1 MMRATPVAVAVL
13 VSAMALPVAGTRST
27 FVPDWTFK
35 GSTLSGWKT
44 LGQAEWR
51 AVDGELIGTPK
62 TPEGGWLVLDN
73 AFQDLQFGADFRCS
87 GGCKT
92 GVLLRAEKTA
102 DGMKGIFVSVTEA
115 ETASYAVTLDGSG
128 RELARVR
135 LTGAGGMAR
144 FAAPATAPSAAPAAP
159 ATATTAPAAP
169 ATATA
174 PAAPASSAAAPS
186 APASAA
192 AAASGAPARGG
203 APVTTGGG
211 GARGPS
217 TVSAIVPRPSVA
229 LKPGD
234 WNDLDIV
241 IDATLLR
248 PHVNGA
254 ARGAGGSVAVDEAM
268 GRFGPVAL
276 YVGGTGEVRFRDV
289 SYKDVNLK
297 RFVKDE
303 TSPWFRMQRLT
314 PFQYSWAQAA
324 ADVNRDGKTDI
335 IVPPFIFFGPD
346 FLTAREFY
354 AAETLNPSTEYPPV
368 MVGFAGDFTGD
379 GWPDFL
385 STNGGRLYVNPK
397 GESRRWDVY
406 PNVVTG
412 VSEIC
417 VMTDIDADGAADLVH
432 VGPGGTL
439 RYSKP
444 DPAHPTGPW
453 VSTTVSE
460 PGSTGAHGLG
470 AGDING
476 DGRPDIVN
484 AYGWWEQPP
493 RGQSGLWAYHAQAFS
508 RWTGRASE
516 GGAEMS
522 VYDVNGDRL
531 ADVVTAL
538 QAHAFGLAWFE
549 QKRDAAGAISFVQHM
564 IADDFTTKNA
574 GGVTFSEPHGSTA
587 ADVNGDG
594 IPDFIVGKRYWAHHE
609 GFLDPDPYGPPVL
622 YAYLTKRNPKVPGG
636 AEFVPELI
644 HNQSGAGSQIL
655 AADLNQD
662 GVVDVVTSGT
672 HGAFAFFGKPRGGA
686 KAKPPATRPP
696 AQ

>member
-1 MMRATPVAVAVL
+1 M
-13 VSAMALPVAGTRST
+13 G
-27 FVPDWTFK
+27 
-35 GSTLSGWKT
+35 
-44 LGQAEWR
+44 
-51 AVDGELIGTPK
+51 
-62 TPEGGWLVLDN
+62 
-73 AFQDLQFGADFRCS
+73 QFGP
-87 GGCKT
+87 
-92 GVLLRAEKTA
+92 
-102 DGMKGIFVSVTEA
+102 I
-115 ETASYAVTLDGSG
+115 
-128 RELARVR
+128 
-135 LTGAGGMAR
+135 
-144 FAAPATAPSAAPAAP
+144 
-159 ATATTAPAAP
+159 
-169 ATATA
+169 
-174 PAAPASSAAAPS
+174 
-186 APASAA
+186 
-192 AAASGAPARGG
+192 
-203 APVTTGGG
+203 
-211 GARGPS
+211 
-217 TVSAIVPRPSVA
+217 
-229 LKPGD
+229 
-234 WNDLDIV
+234 
-241 IDATLLR
+241 
-248 PHVNGA
+248 
-254 ARGAGGSVAVDEAM
+254 
-268 GRFGPVAL
+268 AL
-276 YVGGTGEVRFRDV
+276 YAGGTGEVRFRDV
-289 SYKDVNLK
+289 SYKDVSLK
-297 RFVKDE
+297 RSVKEE

-324 ADVNRDGKTDI
+324 ADVNRDGKMDI
-335 IVPPFIFFGPD
+335 IVPPFVFLGPD
-346 FLTAREFY
+346 YLTARELY
-354 AAETLNPSTEYPPV
+354 AAQTLNPSTEYPPV

-397 GESRRWDVY
+397 GERRRWNMY

-417 VMTDIDADGAADLVH
+417 VMTDMDGDGVADLVH
-432 VGPGGTL
+432 VGPNGTL

-453 VSTTVSE
+453 LSTTVSE
-460 PGSTGAHGLG
+460 TESTGGHGLG

-484 AYGWWEQPP
+484 AYGWWEQPA
-493 RGQSGLWAYHAQAFS
+493 RGQPGLWTYHPQAFA

-522 VYDVNGDRL
+522 VYDVNGDQL

-549 QKRDAAGAISFVQHM
+549 QKRDSAGAISFVQHM
-564 IADDFTTKNA
+564 ISDDFTTKNA

-622 YAYLTKRNPKVPGG
+622 YAYVTRRNPKAPGG

-655 AADLNQD
+655 ATDLDQD
-662 GVVDVVTSGT
+662 GTVDIVTSGT

-686 KAKPPATRPP
+686 KPQAAPARPT
-696 AQ
+696 ARH